1 MSLQEKFDDLT
12 SSIKTKKDQA
22 VDYMKTKYENS
33 VNIFSN
39 FNTIFTGS
47 TSASAGI
54 TESVITPGIRF
65 IKFVSGIMQVYKKLS
80 YNLTTIKNKLT
91 NISNKLSA
99 FSNGNYE
106 HVRQS
111 VIKRKVNN
119 N

>member
-1 MSLQEKFDDLT
+1 MSIKEKFDDIT
-12 SSIKTKKDQA
+12 SSVKHKKDQA

-47 TSASAGI
+47 TSAAAGI

-65 IKFVSGIMQVYKKLS
+65 IKFVSGIMQVYKKLT
-80 YNLTTIKNKLT
+80 YNLTTIKRRLT
-91 NISNKLSA
+91 SISNKINA
-99 FSNGNYE
+99 FSTGNYE